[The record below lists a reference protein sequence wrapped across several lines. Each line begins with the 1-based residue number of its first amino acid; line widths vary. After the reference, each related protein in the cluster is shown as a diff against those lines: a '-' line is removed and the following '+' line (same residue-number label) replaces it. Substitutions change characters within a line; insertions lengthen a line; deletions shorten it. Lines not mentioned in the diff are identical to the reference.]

1 MWSASL
7 NGAKAVP
14 GTSQVR
20 LSVNNFEF
28 ENSFEILRSP
38 TSESTVDQM
47 REQFNF
53 VNQINK
59 TLSKAH
65 QSIKKIRKTKI
76 KLNEFLT
83 NFSDNK
89 DAENIIKKANFLID
103 SLSKVENALYQ
114 TKNESRQDPLNFP
127 IKLTNKLGHIA
138 DLVTMNDFPPTD
150 QDKKLMTELSE
161 KVDKEIVIF
170 NKLMTN
176 DVSEF
181 NLSFKKL
188 QLDYLIN

>member
-1 MWSASL
+1 M
-7 NGAKAVP
+7 N
-14 GTSQVR
+14 
-20 LSVNNFEF
+20 
-28 ENSFEILRSP
+28 
-38 TSESTVDQM
+38 
-47 REQFNF
+47 
-53 VNQINK
+53 
-59 TLSKAH
+59 
-65 QSIKKIRKTKI
+65 
-76 KLNEFLT
+76 

-89 DAENIIKKANFLID
+89 DAENIVEKANFLID
-103 SLSKVENALYQ
+103 SLSTVENALYQ

-138 DLVTMNDFPPTD
+138 NLVTMNDFPPTS
-150 QDKKLMTELSE
+150 QDKKLMMELSE
-161 KVDKEIVIF
+161 KINKEIEVF

>member
-1 MWSASL
+1 MKTEILKSPNSE
-7 NGAKAVP
+7 
-14 GTSQVR
+14 S
-20 LSVNNFEF
+20 SVNE
-28 ENSFEILRSP
+28 
-38 TSESTVDQM
+38 M

-59 TLSKAH
+59 TISKAH
-65 QSIKKIRKTKI
+65 QSIKKIRKTKL
-76 KLNEFLT
+76 KLTEFLT
-83 NFSDNK
+83 TFSDNK
-89 DAENIIKKANFLID
+89 DAKSIIEKANFLID
-103 SLSKVENALYQ
+103 SLSKVENMLYQ

-138 DLVTMNDFPPTD
+138 NLVTMNDFPPTD
-150 QDKKLMTELSE
+150 QDKKLMVELTE
-161 KVDKEIVIF
+161 KIDKEIEIF

-188 QLDYLIN
+188 QLDYLLN

>member
-1 MWSASL
+1 M
-7 NGAKAVP
+7 K
-14 GTSQVR
+14 
-20 LSVNNFEF
+20 
-28 ENSFEILRSP
+28 SP

-65 QSIKKIRKTKI
+65 QSIKKIRKTKL

-150 QDKKLMTELSE
+150 QDKKLMTELTE
-161 KVDKEIVIF
+161 KIDKEIEIF

>member
-1 MWSASL
+1 
-7 NGAKAVP
+7 
-14 GTSQVR
+14 
-20 LSVNNFEF
+20 
-28 ENSFEILRSP
+28 
-38 TSESTVDQM
+38 M

-59 TLSKAH
+59 TISKAH
-65 QSIKKIRKTKI
+65 QSIKKIRKTKL
-76 KLNEFLT
+76 KLTEFLNT
-83 NFSDNK
+83 FSDNK
-89 DAENIIKKANFLID
+89 DAKSIIEKANFLFD
-103 SLSKVENALYQ
+103 SLSKVENMLYQ

-138 DLVTMNDFPPTD
+138 NLVTMNDFPPTD
-150 QDKKLMTELSE
+150 QDKKLMVELTE
-161 KVDKEIVIF
+161 KIDKEIEIF

-188 QLDYLIN
+188 QLDYLLN